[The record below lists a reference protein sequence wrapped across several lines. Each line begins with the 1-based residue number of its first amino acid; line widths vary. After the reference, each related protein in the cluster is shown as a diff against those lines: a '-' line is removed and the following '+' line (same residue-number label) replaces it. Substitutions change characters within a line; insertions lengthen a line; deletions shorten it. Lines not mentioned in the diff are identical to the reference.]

1 MVVSAQSSYEILTKK
16 FMIQSVKEK
25 NIIRSKNT
33 IYKAKK
39 KYMYN
44 WDFIFFM
51 SLARLFSDVNGNIST
66 GG

>member
-39 KYMYN
+39 KIHVQLGLYILHVTSN
-44 WDFIFFM
+44 I
-51 SLARLFSDVNGNIST
+51 LFGC
-66 GG
+66 